1 MFNLFKNKKKTP
13 SASSAMS
20 VGLSKTRHSFKAR
33 LGSVF
38 FGKKLLTQD
47 LLDELE
53 MVLLSSD
60 VGIEMTK
67 KILDRVKSIYEQKLA
82 SSDEVTMDMLRSAML
97 YHLNEINKPVDF
109 PENSPTV
116 VLTVGVNGVG
126 KTTTVAKLANMFKNH
141 GKTVMLAAG
150 DTYRAA
156 AIEQLQSWAD
166 KIEVPLIAQQEGADS
181 AAVVF
186 DGLSSA
192 KAKHIDVLIADTAG
206 RLHTQD
212 NLMQELEKV
221 KRVLKKIDPTA
232 PHMTLMVLDATT
244 GQTAINQ
251 VKIFSDVLGI
261 DGIVLTKLDGTAKGG
276 AIFSILDQL
285 RIPVLFVGTGE
296 TVNDL
301 MPFDN
306 RQYIESLFED
316 EHAL

>member
-1 MFNLFKNKKKTP
+1 M
-13 SASSAMS
+13 
-20 VGLSKTRHSFKAR
+20 
-33 LGSVF
+33 
-38 FGKKLLTQD
+38 
-47 LLDELE
+47 
-53 MVLLSSD
+53 
-60 VGIEMTK
+60 
-67 KILDRVKSIYEQKLA
+67 
-82 SSDEVTMDMLRSAML
+82 
-97 YHLNEINKPVDF
+97 
-109 PENSPTV
+109 
-116 VLTVGVNGVG
+116 
-126 KTTTVAKLANMFKNH
+126 
-141 GKTVMLAAG
+141 
-150 DTYRAA
+150 
-156 AIEQLQSWAD
+156 AD

-251 VKIFSDVLGI
+251 VKIFSDLLGI

-296 TVNDL
+296 TINDL